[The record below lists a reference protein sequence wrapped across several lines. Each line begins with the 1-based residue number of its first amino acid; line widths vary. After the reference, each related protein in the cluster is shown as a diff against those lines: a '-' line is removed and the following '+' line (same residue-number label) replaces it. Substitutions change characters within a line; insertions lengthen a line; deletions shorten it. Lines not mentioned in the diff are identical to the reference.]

1 LGQNKE
7 GVIGSPRTSEGFFPG
22 PLPTPPENFYQNP
35 FFTSG
40 EIMFTR
46 NDYIHA
52 DRQHTHTH
60 TQQQYIISR
69 APAEIAA
76 DKDNI
81 IYAKQRP
88 L

>member
-1 LGQNKE
+1 
-7 GVIGSPRTSEGFFPG
+7 
-22 PLPTPPENFYQNP
+22 
-35 FFTSG
+35 
-40 EIMFTR
+40 MFTR